1 MHMMSDIRSYSMRAC
16 KSLTSYEARFIDSH
30 LEPKECVRQM
40 VEAIEGFLAPPRGKF
55 EWLAETLRDL
65 GQRQIRC
72 LSANYMRGQT
82 PPTPEF
88 LRGCIKFVSLLVGQA
103 FLRVLQNASEE
114 PMRQRAYCSLWLDMR
129 QYEIDSMMYAGTEP
143 HFFAFM
149 WPHKRGVIEAVS
161 MKILHSGQAFLE
173 DLPHYWEVIHE
184 SHLRLEL
191 LPLVEVV
198 AEC

>member
-1 MHMMSDIRSYSMRAC
+1 
-16 KSLTSYEARFIDSH
+16 
-30 LEPKECVRQM
+30 M
-40 VEAIEGFLAPPRGKF
+40 VG
-55 EWLAETLRDL
+55 RDL
-65 GQRQIRC
+65 ERLGAEADQVLEC
-72 LSANYMRGQT
+72 KLPEGAT

-161 MKILHSGQAFLE
+161 MKIFHSGQAFLE